1 MMLITEILFIV
12 VGLGYLVLNI
22 LVNGSR
28 DYSESLFEVLALL
41 YVVIDRIGTLV
52 YLCPGSDIAMK
63 HLYISNTVIW
73 IFIFVFVVYKSF
85 N

>member
-1 MMLITEILFIV
+1 MSTAEILFIV
-12 VGLGYLVLNI
+12 IGLDYLVI
-22 LVNGSR
+22 SIIVSDFR
-28 DYSESLFEVLALL
+28 DYLESLFEILALL
-41 YVVIDRIGTLV
+41 YVVVDRVGTLV

-73 IFIFVFVVYKSF
+73 VFIFIFVAYKSF